1 MRIKRTVIA
10 AVLALAAVLAAA
22 AQTDTAGVAPVSP
35 ADSADSAAEA
45 VLPPDT
51 VAAMP
56 PAEAAQP
63 AADGRTRD
71 LMAGCTLAA
80 LVLGLAGTVMAMS
93 ARRRVRETQSA
104 INTCAERINELVN
117 AVTALNA
124 DLERLSAEVDG
135 LRRQPRQ
142 PAEAVEAVRK
152 PVARKP
158 SRAAAPKPAGQPQVL
173 YLSCP
178 DADGYFGRATASAV
192 AGNSVFVLRTADGR
206 TGTFGVIDDA
216 AVHSMALMMPT
227 ATLTGA
233 CTGTGIQV
241 SGHARR
247 IVTDKPGTA
256 ELKDGKWHV
265 ETKAVIHYEP

>member
-1 MRIKRTVIA
+1 MELTKIKRTIIA
-10 AVLALAAVLAAA
+10 AVLALAAVLGAA
-22 AQTDTAGVAPVSP
+22 AQTDTVASAEPVNP
-35 ADSADSAAEA
+35 VGSADSAAA

-51 VAAMP
+51 VATVP
-56 PAEAAQP
+56 PAKEAQP
-63 AADGRTRD
+63 AADRTRD

-124 DLERLSAEVDG
+124 AVEHLSAEVDG
-135 LRRQPRQ
+135 LRRQPLQ
-142 PAEAVEAVRK
+142 PA
-152 PVARKP
+152 PARKP
-158 SRAAAPKPAGQPQVL
+158 AVCKPPRATAAQAAQHPQVL

-178 DADGYFGRATASAV
+178 DAEGYFGRATASAV
-192 AGNSVFVLRTADGR
+192 AGNSVFVLRTTDGR
-206 TGTFGVIDDA
+206 TGTFGVIDDT

-233 CTGTGIQV
+233 CAGTGIQV

-247 IVTDKPGTA
+247 IVTDQPGTA
-256 ELKDGKWHV
+256 VLKGGRWHV